1 MLVRAVKWSF
11 SFTFIALRP
20 LLRQNDNYT
29 TVRPLKQP
37 RQCNVPN
44 SEREREKNC
53 RKINGKSE
61 DKFCFWLIS
70 LEMTTLDGIN
80 LNCRQGF
87 LPLKT
92 LTSAFIKFECLGEA
106 SPLYGK

>member
-20 LLRQNDNYT
+20 LLGQNDNYT

-44 SEREREKNC
+44 SEREREK
-53 RKINGKSE
+53 IVGKLMEKS
-61 DKFCFWLIS
+61 KNKNSVF
-70 LEMTTLDGIN
+70 G
-80 LNCRQGF
+80 
-87 LPLKT
+87 
-92 LTSAFIKFECLGEA
+92 
-106 SPLYGK
+106 